1 MGFTLGIRREDKN
14 KWERRV
20 PIIPSHVRELKEKHG
35 IETIIQPSPIRIFK
49 DEEFESAGAILDE
62 DLSSSSI
69 VFAVKEIPIKFLQT
83 GKKYVFFSHT
93 IKGQSYNM
101 PMLRKMMELGCTLID
116 YEKITDKNGCRLVF
130 FGKFAGLAGMID
142 TLWAYGQRMKWI
154 GINTPFSE
162 IKQTIHYNDLNQ
174 TREHLKKIG
183 EKIKRDGL
191 PESLTP
197 FIVGFA
203 GYGNVSS
210 GAQEILDILP
220 VKEIRPTQLEAIHEN
235 FSSKVVYKVIFKE
248 EDIVE
253 PVSSEEEFNLQEYY
267 DQPHLY
273 RSIFQNYIRR
283 LSILMNCIYWDKQ
296 YPRLVTK
303 EFLEE
308 NLTGHLKLQVIGDI
322 SVDING
328 AIEFTEKST
337 TPDNPIF
344 VYNPI
349 RDDVIEGY
357 KGNGIV
363 VMAVDNLPCE
373 LPKESSQAFS
383 DSLLPF
389 IPSIIKADYSVSFE
403 LLELPPEIKNAMILH
418 QGKLTPNYQYI
429 NRFL

>member
-20 PIIPSHVRELKEKHG
+20 PIIPRHAKELKEKHG
-35 IETIIQPSPIRIFK
+35 IETIIQPSTIRVFK
-49 DEEFESAGAILDE
+49 DEEFDSAGAILNE
-62 DLSSSSI
+62 DLSSSSV
-69 VFAVKEIPIKFLQT
+69 VFAVKEIPIKYLQK

-101 PMLRKMMELGCTLID
+101 SMLKKMMELGCTLID

-130 FGKFAGLAGMID
+130 FGKFAGIAGMID
-142 TLWAYGQRMKWI
+142 TLWAYGQRMKWNKI
-154 GINTPFSE
+154 KTPLSE
-162 IKQTIHYNDLNQ
+162 IKQTIYYNDLNQ
-174 TREHLKKIG
+174 AREHIKKIG
-183 EKIKRDGL
+183 EKIKCEGL

-220 VKEIRPTQLEAIHEN
+220 VKEIKPKQLEAIHEN
-235 FSSKVVYKVIFKE
+235 FSNKVGYKVIFKE
-248 EDIVE
+248 KDIVE
-253 PVSSEEEFNLQEYY
+253 PISSEKEFNLQEYY

-273 RSIFQNYIRR
+273 RSIFQQYIRR

-296 YPRLVTK
+296 YPRLITK

-337 TPDNPIF
+337 TPDNPVF

-349 RDDVIEGY
+349 RDDVIEGFS
-357 KGNGIV
+357 GNGIV

-389 IPSIIKADYSVSFE
+389 ISYIIKADYSVNFE
-403 LLELPPEIKNAMILH
+403 QLELPHEIKKAMILY
-418 QGKLTPNYQYI
+418 QGKLTPKYQYI